1 MHTSYPKKELKN
13 ILIYANKSIVGL
25 FSNME
30 TFKMER
36 TVNTK
41 EELKEAIENRERTI
55 VIANEKLG
63 KKITRFQ
70 KIKSEELQAAED
82 ITAINSGEAAVAMPN
97 VLTNAATGITWT
109 PHIAAFA
116 IMVLGG
122 LAYYALTKNYYVLV
136 EGGDRIK
143 INDGEPK
150 FGGRVKLVMKRPTSP
165 N

>member
-1 MHTSYPKKELKN
+1 
-13 ILIYANKSIVGL
+13 
-25 FSNME
+25 
-30 TFKMER
+30 MER

-41 EELKEAIENRERTI
+41 EELKKAIENREQTI
-55 VIANEKLG
+55 VIGNEKLG

-109 PHIAAFA
+109 PHVAAFA

-122 LAYYALTKNYYVLV
+122 LAYYALTKNYDVLV
-136 EGGDRIK
+136 EGADRMK
-143 INDGEPK
+143 FNDGELK
-150 FGGRVKLVMKRPTSP
+150 IGDRVKFVMKSP
-165 N
+165 ILPN